1 MSLFN
6 FLFDY
11 VVLCFVN
18 CIFQYICLFILVLIQ
33 LILYFCVSFI
43 CLSLLSVWLTW
54 FPSLLT
60 VSFIYMSPF
69 SDRSCWKLLILE
81 AAVTCS
87 AWSNGIFVFLLLI
100 TAPLSFRPDVWF
112 ALSYPSL
119 ILSFSFSVSCFSGI
133 WWICAC
139 CILISTFNFSN
150 SFFSSDWL
158 ITSCHFLIM
167 FFNFPFS
174 LSFWCLIYPIFCFSD
189 FVFQL
194 FCLFF
199 FWIFNL
205 LCLVFFQIFLSFFLS
220 FFLLFDYCLS
230 CSGFVF
236 QFSFSFGVWLF
247 ALDFL
252 FFSFSFASTVF
263 SKSLVFCFYEFAVT
277 IYIVSVS

>member
-1 MSLFN
+1 M
-6 FLFDY
+6 
-11 VVLCFVN
+11 
-18 CIFQYICLFILVLIQ
+18 
-33 LILYFCVSFI
+33 
-43 CLSLLSVWLTW
+43 
-54 FPSLLT
+54 
-60 VSFIYMSPF
+60 SFIYMSPF
-69 SDRSCWKLLILE
+69 SDRSCWKFLILE

-199 FWIFNL
+199 SEYLIYSVLSFSKFFFHFFCL
-205 LCLVFFQIFLSFFLS
+205 FFCCLTTACLVLALSFNFIFLLG
-220 FFLLFDYCLS
+220 FDYLR
-230 CSGFVF
+230 
-236 QFSFSFGVWLF
+236 
-247 ALDFL
+247 
-252 FFSFSFASTVF
+252 
-263 SKSLVFCFYEFAVT
+263 
-277 IYIVSVS
+277 